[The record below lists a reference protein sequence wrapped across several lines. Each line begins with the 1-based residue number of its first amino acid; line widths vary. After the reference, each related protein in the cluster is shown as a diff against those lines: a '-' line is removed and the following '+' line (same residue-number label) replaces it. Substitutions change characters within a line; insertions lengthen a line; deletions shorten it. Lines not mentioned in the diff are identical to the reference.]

1 MELEKFY
8 YDNKIVRNFGI
19 ATVIWGII
27 GMTVGLLIAIQL
39 YEHGQPIHNLWPH
52 TPATHQRGNFRFCW

>member
-1 MELEKFY
+1 MQPEKFY

-27 GMTVGLLIAIQL
+27 GMLVGLIIAIQL
-39 YEHGQPIHNLWPH
+39 YKPEMNMHN
-52 TPATHQRGNFRFCW
+52 Q